1 MSPVDRLL
9 AAKASRAFGDG
20 YVSLLLPAY
29 LLDRGFTPWQVGLVA
44 TATLLGSGLLTLLIG
59 LNAYRYPNRLL
70 LLSATA
76 LMAATGLGFAFV
88 TDFWPLLLVAF
99 VGTLNPSGGDVGVFL
114 PLEHAAL
121 AHLVDDRRR
130 LLLLQAELC
139 ERSLDDLPESMR
151 AYAPTVASVLTLLG
165 THLLMHAGQFVP
177 IRRKI
182 GKPAL
187 F

>member
-1 MSPVDRLL
+1 MGPVDRLL
-9 AAKASRAFGDG
+9 VAKASRAFGDG
-20 YVSLLLPAY
+20 FVSLLLPAY

-44 TATLLGSGLLTLLIG
+44 TATLLGSGLLTLLVG

-121 AHLVDDRRR
+121 ARLVDDRRR
-130 LLLLQAELC
+130 TAAFA
-139 ERSLDDLPESMR
+139 RYSLVGSL
-151 AYAPTVASVLTLLG
+151 AAAFGALASG
-165 THLLMHAGQFVP
+165 
-177 IRRKI
+177 I
-182 GKPAL
+182 PAW
-187 F
+187 